1 MNKSKLIIVLF
12 LLVSL
17 GMSGCGSSGTSQET
31 ENLKKEV
38 EALKKQKED
47 EKLAK
52 EKEDLQKQKDALT
65 KEKQQLASEKKK
77 AEEKQKAEVKKEEGE
92 KPPVGRQSGKVSV
105 TPSTTFYADLNLATK
120 IGEINEGET
129 VEILLQIQ
137 QRKDSRETMCKVNYK
152 GKIGYLLCNV
162 LDYE

>member
-1 MNKSKLIIVLF
+1 MNKNNLIIVLF
-12 LLVSL
+12 LAVSICL
-17 GMSGCGSSGTSQET
+17 TGCSPSGTSQET
-31 ENLKKEV
+31 ENLKKEI

-65 KEKQQLASEKKK
+65 KEKQQLANEKKK

-92 KPPVGRQSGKVSV
+92 KPPAGRQSGKVSV
-105 TPSTTFYADLNLATK
+105 TPSATFYADLKLETK

-129 VEILLQIQ
+129 VEILLTIA
-137 QRKDSRETMCKVNYK
+137 QRQNSRETMCKINYK
-152 GKIGYLLCNV
+152 GKIGYLLCNQ
-162 LDYE
+162 LEYE